1 MRTALSS
8 ELIKITSTRTFYGLL
23 AGAVA
28 VVALTTWSAIANI
41 GAANVKG
48 HLSDHQMFYLSA
60 INLSVFAVIVGI
72 RAITDEFRHG
82 TVVPGVLVD
91 APRRRF
97 LAAKAIVAATA
108 AAVIA
113 ATAQL
118 VMAVLA
124 TTLTSGSLI
133 VDASDLRAMAGL
145 TLSLAMW
152 AAIGVGAGA
161 VVRHQVAAIVGA
173 IVWVLI
179 IENLGAGLLG
189 DAGRY
194 LPGSAAH
201 ALAAL
206 PDQLSVPTAAAVL
219 TTYAAAALTAG
230 HLSNTRRD
238 L

>member
-41 GAANVKG
+41 GAANVEG

-82 TVVPGVLVD
+82 TVVPGVLID

-97 LAAKAIVAATA
+97 IAAKAIVAATA

-173 IVWVLI
+173 IVWVLV

-201 ALAAL
+201 ALAGL
-206 PDQLSVPTAAAVL
+206 PDLLNVPAAAAVL
-219 TTYAAAALTAG
+219 TTYATAALVAG
-230 HLSNTRRD
+230 YVSTVRRD
-238 L
+238 T